1 MLIYVTDAACL
12 RFCLLLL
19 PVAQIKDSDS
29 VGRMMPV
36 SFKSTMKAL
45 AAIILTAAGMTDLRR
60 AFSSQ
65 YLHARAARNVQ
76 ANLTQIGGPDCS
88 KIKDCHKRGDCY
100 YDQCTLACHL
110 KGMRGQGRRPTLPR
124 YSAL

>member
-36 SFKSTMKAL
+36 SFKNTMKAP
-45 AAIILTAAGMTDLRR
+45 AAIILTAAGMTEVRT

-76 ANLTQIGGPDCS
+76 ADLTQIGG
-88 KIKDCHKRGDCY
+88 
-100 YDQCTLACHL
+100 TWLF
-110 KGMRGQGRRPTLPR
+110 
-124 YSAL
+124 

>member
-1 MLIYVTDAACL
+1 
-12 RFCLLLL
+12 
-19 PVAQIKDSDS
+19 
-29 VGRMMPV
+29 
-36 SFKSTMKAL
+36 MKAL
-45 AAIILTAAGMTDLRR
+45 AAIILTSARMTEVRT

-65 YLHARAARNVQ
+65 YLHARSARNVQ

-88 KIKDCHKRGDCY
+88 KIKDCQKRGDCD

-110 KGMRGQGRRPTLPR
+110 KGMSGEGRRPTLPR

>member
-1 MLIYVTDAACL
+1 
-12 RFCLLLL
+12 
-19 PVAQIKDSDS
+19 
-29 VGRMMPV
+29 
-36 SFKSTMKAL
+36 
-45 AAIILTAAGMTDLRR
+45 MTEVRT

-88 KIKDCHKRGDCY
+88 KIKDCQKRGDCY

-110 KGMRGQGRRPTLPR
+110 KGMSGEGQRPTLPR

>member
-36 SFKSTMKAL
+36 SFKNTMKAL
-45 AAIILTAAGMTDLRR
+45 AAIILTAAGMTEVRR
-60 AFSSQ
+60 RFPRSIFT
-65 YLHARAARNVQ
+65 RAQRV
-76 ANLTQIGGPDCS
+76 TF
-88 KIKDCHKRGDCY
+88 
-100 YDQCTLACHL
+100 
-110 KGMRGQGRRPTLPR
+110 RPI
-124 YSAL
+124 

>member
-1 MLIYVTDAACL
+1 
-12 RFCLLLL
+12 
-19 PVAQIKDSDS
+19 
-29 VGRMMPV
+29 
-36 SFKSTMKAL
+36 MKAL
-45 AAIILTAAGMTDLRR
+45 AAIILTATGMTEVRT

-88 KIKDCHKRGDCY
+88 KIKDCQKRGDCY

-110 KGMRGQGRRPTLPR
+110 KGMSDEGRRPTLPR